1 MTQKT
6 ESRIVLAFA
15 IAAAISVGIGAI
27 GSVLPQGGGAPSA
40 TTLAAAEASAC
51 TTAGCFR

>member
-15 IAAAISVGIGAI
+15 LAAAISVGIGAI
-27 GSVLPQGGGAPSA
+27 GSLLPPSGRTPAGA
-40 TTLAAAEASAC
+40 TIAAAEPPAC